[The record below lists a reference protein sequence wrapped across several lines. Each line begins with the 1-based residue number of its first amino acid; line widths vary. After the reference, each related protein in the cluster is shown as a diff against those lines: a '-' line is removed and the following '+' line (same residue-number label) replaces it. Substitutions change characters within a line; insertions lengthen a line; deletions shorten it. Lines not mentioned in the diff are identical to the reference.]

1 MENENMSLSVIE
13 NVSLSAVQGT
23 VQKIKSF
30 QSMIKSEFTQNHD
43 YGIIPGTKKPTL
55 LKPGAEKILMLLGL
69 TSEFEIIDSTRDFE
83 KGFFQ
88 YQVKCT
94 LKNAGMIITEKFRS
108 ANTKETKYIKSDAF
122 TLDNVVLKMA
132 KKRALVDGALLVGSL
147 SDIFT
152 QDIEDM
158 DLKGEKVSTQQKTHT
173 DNSGTITQAQA
184 KRMYALAN
192 GDKSIIEDVLK
203 GHNYKNSAEV
213 KKVDY
218 KGICESIEALA
229 NAKKEG

>member
-30 QSMIKSEFTQNHD
+30 QSMIKNEFTQNHD

-83 KGFFQ
+83 SGFFQ

-94 LKNAGMIITEKFRS
+94 LKNAGMIITEGFGS
-108 ANTKETKYIKSDAF
+108 ANTKEAKYIKSDAF

-152 QDIEDM
+152 QDIEDITL
-158 DLKGEKVSTQQKTHT
+158 DGDKASTQQKVYT
-173 DNSGTITQAQA
+173 DNDGTISQAQA
-184 KRMYALAN
+184 KRMYALAD
-192 GDKSIIEDVLK
+192 GDKDIINEVMK
-203 GHNYKNSAEV
+203 GYSYKNSLEI

-218 KGICESIEALA
+218 KNICESIEALV
-229 NAKKEG
+229 KMKEEE